1 MSRTRVLSLA
11 CSLLLA
17 TPLAF
22 SQGPGGPPPPAESA
36 PRGMHG
42 RGPEGAGSPGLGLPR
57 GAWWK
62 NPDTVKLLSLTAD
75 QQKHLDQIFL
85 DNRVQ
90 LIHMHASLEEEQ
102 LKLEPLLSANPLDQ
116 GKALAEISAIADL
129 RADLEKTDAKMLLSL
144 RAVLTPDQWTKLQA
158 DQHSHREGMRGDR
171 GRRNPDGPGGQGGP
185 GGPGGPPPPGASE
198 SNPNDSPQ

>member
-22 SQGPGGPPPPAESA
+22 SQGPGGPPPPGESA

-42 RGPEGAGSPGLGLPR
+42 RGPEGVGGPGLGLPR

-185 GGPGGPPPPGASE
+185 GGPPPPGASE